1 MAPCPSLYEPPL
13 PRAPCLPAG
22 CHTICGRPNS
32 SSTPSK
38 TAEAFDELT
47 ANGLLVPDPARAE
60 SDYAEAYA
68 WMLRQMD
75 QRLPT
80 SGASALWLWA
90 RRRREDLV
98 GSCQLSP
105 GRVLLT
111 CRIPREHVL
120 LSEFSDWHNV
130 LNGFPNVYLLPD
142 EAVEE
147 YGDRLEAVLDWYESA
162 AGTQHLWGLP
172 RASWPPGLRGRL
184 ESSWEG
190 IFEPASCR
198 GGCRGRT
205 DRGIGT
211 PTEGRR
217 PRRRQLH
224 VEAMVAAH
232 CGDIVPLP
240 YLHLSRTLDA

>member
-1 MAPCPSLYEPPL
+1 MPFAVRTAPAASAVPAGRVPYDL
-13 PRAPCLPAG
+13 RAPELLL
-22 CHTICGRPNS
+22 HTIQ
-32 SSTPSK
+32 

-60 SDYAEAYA
+60 SDYAEAYV

-90 RRRREDLV
+90 GRRREDLV

-142 EAVEE
+142 EAVEDC
-147 YGDRLEAVLDWYESA
+147 DRLEAILDWYESA
-162 AGTQHLWGLP
+162 AGTEHLWGLP

-190 IFEPASCR
+190 IFEL
-198 GGCRGRT
+198 GGHLRT
-205 DRGIGT
+205 SFVPRRLSRPYGSRDRHTIRRAA
-211 PTEGRR
+211 PTLEAAAARVDGRR
-217 PRRRQLH
+217 AL
-224 VEAMVAAH
+224 
-232 CGDIVPLP
+232 G
-240 YLHLSRTLDA
+240 